1 VLDLAASTKG
11 RRVKQPLRFRAEQQ
25 LANDVLL
32 QGTAIV
38 TPLLAQLSAWLM
50 AGLGAAFALFLT
62 NIHSV
67 AEYVYPYNIRW
78 ALIWFV
84 VSLLLGLIARLLSVS
99 VMSGLNSNAVFAK
112 QLGATFSSTERF
124 SFPAFTHFFFSGLL
138 LPYRCVANRTLNAA
152 TRGDLMVSAKLTAKT
167 SQAQA
172 LLITLQIAF
181 TVTSILI
188 LATGIKV

>member
-1 VLDLAASTKG
+1 M
-11 RRVKQPLRFRAEQQ
+11 KQPLRFQAEQR

-50 AGLGAAFALFLT
+50 AGLGASFALFLT

-84 VSLLLGLIARLLSVS
+84 VSLLLGLIARFLSAS
-99 VMSGLNSNAVFAK
+99 VMSGINSNAVFPQ
-112 QLGATFSSTERF
+112 QLGAALSSTEKF
-124 SFPAFTHFFFSGLL
+124 SFPVFTHFFFSGLL
-138 LPYRCVANRTLNAA
+138 LPYRCVANRARKA
-152 TRGDLMVSAKLTAKT
+152 VERGDLMVSAKLTAKT

-172 LLITLQIAF
+172 ILIVLQIAF
-181 TVTSILI
+181 AATSILV
-188 LATGIKV
+188 LAIGIKV